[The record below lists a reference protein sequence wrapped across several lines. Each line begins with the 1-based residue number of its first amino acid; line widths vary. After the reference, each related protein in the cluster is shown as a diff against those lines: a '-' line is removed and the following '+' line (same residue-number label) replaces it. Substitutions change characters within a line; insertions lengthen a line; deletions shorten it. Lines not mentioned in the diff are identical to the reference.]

1 MSEVENED
9 YKEKDIVWA
18 NVKGYSWW
26 PSLISKV
33 SIKQITTLG
42 KTKIEKMY
50 TIELLGE
57 KYNTKVSSEKIEPFI
72 KNLDKHANN
81 KNTSLVKSID
91 IAKKLIEK
99 KNKKEKEKDDELNKK
114 DKDKDNQNN
123 NSNDTNQKFLQK
135 KRMKDRVILDDEQ
148 NEEEKDIKIKPSGVE
163 NIDLLSTT
171 GGGVKININ
180 INLTN
185 NNQRTY
191 NLNSFQSPEV
201 INPTNSNTNNFIIK
215 SNTKPNIPKFSSI
228 NYSNISANEKTGNKN
243 ANKKDKI
250 LNSTNNNNKIQTKD
264 EEEKSIKSLKKEK
277 KSEEKDYDLKL
288 GDKSTNKN
296 KMEESNEENE
306 NSECDEENEELIL
319 TNDIINESIQKILN
333 CQVQISNISSQKAI
347 NKELINLSEIF
358 NEYFAKNQ
366 NEEDNAEIY
375 YLSKD
380 LRPILLNLTYNKNPD
395 IMSKSSEII
404 SFLNEKIIIEVF
416 NLSKKDQKDL
426 IESFTNN
433 NINENDKDTS
443 KENNN
448 NNTINLEEEMLK
460 EEKDIL
466 DLINKKSAI
475 KSAISDIHTINS
487 KRGRPK
493 KNSTN
498 SELSSEIFSSKMN
511 EGALNFNNGM
521 NEKNYYEE
529 FIKLL
534 SNKDKI
540 KVESDFKELS
550 GDFFENIYDKNNCD
564 LDIDIAKIRKSVC
577 IKILK
582 VLKKARPDIAI
593 ELLKKLIIYFEYKI
607 RFSNAEKIYSCK
619 IKDLFEYLK
628 EKLSDNDKVNN
639 K

>member
-42 KTKIEKMY
+42 KTTKEKMY

-57 KYNTKVSSEKIEPFI
+57 KFNTKVSSEKIEPFM
-72 KNLDKHANN
+72 KNIDKHTNN

-91 IAKKLIEK
+91 IAKRLIEK
-99 KNKKEKEKDDELNKK
+99 KNKKEKEKDDEPNKK
-114 DKDKDNQNN
+114 DKDIQNN
-123 NSNDTNQKFLQK
+123 TNDNNPKFLQK
-135 KRMKDRVILDDEQ
+135 KRMKDRVILDEEQ

-163 NIDLLSTT
+163 NIDLLSAT

-201 INPTNSNTNNFIIK
+201 INPATSSNTNNFIIK

-243 ANKKDKI
+243 SNKKDKN
-250 LNSTNNNNKIQTKD
+250 LNVINNNNKIQTKD
-264 EEEKSIKSLKKEK
+264 DEEKSIKSLKKEK

-288 GDKSTNKN
+288 GEKPTNKN
-296 KMEESNEENE
+296 KTEESNEENE

-333 CQVQISNISSQKAI
+333 CQIQISNISSQKTI
-347 NKELINLSEIF
+347 TKELNNLSEMF
-358 NEYFAKNQ
+358 NEYFSKNQ
-366 NEEDNAEIY
+366 DEDDNAEIY

-395 IMSKSSEII
+395 IVSKSSEII
-404 SFLNEKIIIEVF
+404 SILNGKIVIEVF

-426 IESFTNN
+426 IESFTKSK
-433 NINENDKDTS
+433 INDNDKDTS

-448 NNTINLEEEMLK
+448 NNTINLEEEMFK

-466 DLINKKSAI
+466 DLINKKSTI
-475 KSAISDIHTINS
+475 KSGISDIHTLNS

-498 SELSSEIFSSKMN
+498 SELSSEVFSSRIN

-534 SNKDKI
+534 SNKDKT
-540 KVESDFKELS
+540 KVESDFKDLS
-550 GDFFENIYDKNNCD
+550 DDFFENIYDKNNNG

-593 ELLKKLIIYFEYKI
+593 ELLKKMIVYFEYKI
-607 RFSNAEKIYSCK
+607 RFSNTEKIYSCK

-628 EKLSDNDKVNN
+628 EKLSDNDKV

>member
-42 KTKIEKMY
+42 KTTKEKMY

-57 KYNTKVSSEKIEPFI
+57 KFNTKVSSEKIEPFM
-72 KNLDKHANN
+72 KNIDKHTNN

-91 IAKKLIEK
+91 IAKRLIEK
-99 KNKKEKEKDDELNKK
+99 KNKKEKEKDDEPNKK
-114 DKDKDNQNN
+114 DKDIQNN
-123 NSNDTNQKFLQK
+123 TNDNNPKFLQK
-135 KRMKDRVILDDEQ
+135 KRMKDRVILDEEQ

-163 NIDLLSTT
+163 NIDLLSAT

-201 INPTNSNTNNFIIK
+201 INPATSSNTNNFIIK

-243 ANKKDKI
+243 SNKKDKN
-250 LNSTNNNNKIQTKD
+250 LNVINNNNKMQTKD
-264 EEEKSIKSLKKEK
+264 DEEKSIKSLKKEK

-288 GDKSTNKN
+288 GEKPTNKN
-296 KMEESNEENE
+296 KTEESNEENE

-333 CQVQISNISSQKAI
+333 CQIQISNISSQKTI
-347 NKELINLSEIF
+347 TKELNNLSEMF
-358 NEYFAKNQ
+358 NEYFSKNQ
-366 NEEDNAEIY
+366 DEDDNAEIY

-395 IMSKSSEII
+395 IVSKSSEII
-404 SFLNEKIIIEVF
+404 SILNGKIVIEVF

-426 IESFTNN
+426 IESFTNSKLN
-433 NINENDKDTS
+433 DNDKDTS

-448 NNTINLEEEMLK
+448 NNNTINLEEEMFK

-466 DLINKKSAI
+466 DLINKKSTI
-475 KSAISDIHTINS
+475 KSGISDIHTLNS

-498 SELSSEIFSSKMN
+498 SELSSEVFSSRIN

-521 NEKNYYEE
+521 NERNYYEE

-534 SNKDKI
+534 SNKDKT
-540 KVESDFKELS
+540 KVESDFKDLS
-550 GDFFENIYDKNNCD
+550 DDFFENIYDKNNNG

-593 ELLKKLIIYFEYKI
+593 ELLKKMIVYFEYKI
-607 RFSNAEKIYSCK
+607 RFSNTEKIYSCK

-628 EKLSDNDKVNN
+628 EKLSDNDKV

>member
-42 KTKIEKMY
+42 KATKEKMY

-57 KYNTKVSSEKIEPFI
+57 KFNTKVSSEKIEPFM
-72 KNLDKHANN
+72 KNIDKHTNN

-91 IAKKLIEK
+91 IAKRLIEK
-99 KNKKEKEKDDELNKK
+99 KNKKEKEKDDEPNKK
-114 DKDKDNQNN
+114 DKDIQNN
-123 NSNDTNQKFLQK
+123 TNDNNPKFLQK
-135 KRMKDRVILDDEQ
+135 KRMKDRVILDEEQ

-163 NIDLLSTT
+163 NIDLLSAT

-201 INPTNSNTNNFIIK
+201 INPATSSNTNNFIIK

-243 ANKKDKI
+243 SNKKDKN
-250 LNSTNNNNKIQTKD
+250 LNINNNNNKIQTKD
-264 EEEKSIKSLKKEK
+264 DEEKSIKSLKKEK

-288 GDKSTNKN
+288 GEKPSNKN
-296 KMEESNEENE
+296 KTEESNEENE

-333 CQVQISNISSQKAI
+333 CQIQISNISSQKTI
-347 NKELINLSEIF
+347 TKELNNLSEMF
-358 NEYFAKNQ
+358 NEYFSKNQ
-366 NEEDNAEIY
+366 DEDDNAEIY

-395 IMSKSSEII
+395 IVSKSSEII
-404 SFLNEKIIIEVF
+404 SILNGKIVIEVF

-426 IESFTNN
+426 IESFTNSKLN
-433 NINENDKDTS
+433 DNDKDTS

-448 NNTINLEEEMLK
+448 NNTINLEEEMFK

-466 DLINKKSAI
+466 DLINKKSTI
-475 KSAISDIHTINS
+475 KSGISDIHTLNS

-498 SELSSEIFSSKMN
+498 SELSSEVFSSRIN

-529 FIKLL
+529 FVKLL
-534 SNKDKI
+534 SNKDKT
-540 KVESDFKELS
+540 KVESDFKDLS
-550 GDFFENIYDKNNCD
+550 DDFFENIYDKNNNG

-593 ELLKKLIIYFEYKI
+593 ELLKKMIVYFEYKI
-607 RFSNAEKIYSCK
+607 RFSNTEKIYSCK

-628 EKLSDNDKVNN
+628 EKLSDNDKV

>member
-42 KTKIEKMY
+42 KTTKEKMY

-57 KYNTKVSSEKIEPFI
+57 KFNTKVSSEKIEPFM
-72 KNLDKHANN
+72 KNIDKHTNN

-91 IAKKLIEK
+91 IAKRLIEK
-99 KNKKEKEKDDELNKK
+99 KNKKEKEKDDEPNKK
-114 DKDKDNQNN
+114 DKDIQNN
-123 NSNDTNQKFLQK
+123 TNDNNPKFLQK
-135 KRMKDRVILDDEQ
+135 KRMKDRVILDEEQ

-163 NIDLLSTT
+163 NIDLLSAT

-201 INPTNSNTNNFIIK
+201 INPATSSNTNNFIIK

-243 ANKKDKI
+243 SNKKDKN
-250 LNSTNNNNKIQTKD
+250 LNVINNNNKMQTKD
-264 EEEKSIKSLKKEK
+264 DEEKSIKSLKKEK

-288 GDKSTNKN
+288 GEKPTNKN
-296 KMEESNEENE
+296 KTEESNEENE

-333 CQVQISNISSQKAI
+333 CQIQISNISSQKTI
-347 NKELINLSEIF
+347 TKELNNLSEMF
-358 NEYFAKNQ
+358 NEYFSKNQ
-366 NEEDNAEIY
+366 DEDDNAEIY

-395 IMSKSSEII
+395 IVSKSSEII
-404 SFLNEKIIIEVF
+404 SILNGKIVIEVF

-426 IESFTNN
+426 IESFTNSKLN
-433 NINENDKDTS
+433 DNDKDTS

-448 NNTINLEEEMLK
+448 NNTINLEEEMFK

-466 DLINKKSAI
+466 DLINKKSTI
-475 KSAISDIHTINS
+475 KSGISDIHTLNS

-498 SELSSEIFSSKMN
+498 SELSSEVFSSRIN

-534 SNKDKI
+534 SNKDKT
-540 KVESDFKELS
+540 KVESDFKDLS
-550 GDFFENIYDKNNCD
+550 DDFFENIYDKNNNG

-593 ELLKKLIIYFEYKI
+593 ELLKKMIVYFEYKI
-607 RFSNAEKIYSCK
+607 RLSNTEKIYSCK

-628 EKLSDNDKVNN
+628 EKLSDNDKV

>member
-42 KTKIEKMY
+42 KTTKEKMY

-57 KYNTKVSSEKIEPFI
+57 KFNTKVSSEKIEPFM
-72 KNLDKHANN
+72 KNIDKHTNN
-81 KNTSLVKSID
+81 KNASLVKSID
-91 IAKKLIEK
+91 IAKRLIEK
-99 KNKKEKEKDDELNKK
+99 KNKKEKEKDDEPNKK
-114 DKDKDNQNN
+114 DKDIQNN
-123 NSNDTNQKFLQK
+123 TNDNNPKFLQK
-135 KRMKDRVILDDEQ
+135 KRMKDRVILDEEQ

-163 NIDLLSTT
+163 NIDLLSAT

-201 INPTNSNTNNFIIK
+201 INPATSSNTNNFIIK

-243 ANKKDKI
+243 SNKKDKN
-250 LNSTNNNNKIQTKD
+250 LNINNNNNKIQTKD
-264 EEEKSIKSLKKEK
+264 DEEKSIKSLKKEK

-288 GDKSTNKN
+288 GEKPTNKN
-296 KMEESNEENE
+296 KTEESNEENE

-333 CQVQISNISSQKAI
+333 CQIQISNISSQKTI
-347 NKELINLSEIF
+347 TKELNNLSEMF
-358 NEYFAKNQ
+358 NEYFSKNQ
-366 NEEDNAEIY
+366 DEDDNAEIY

-395 IMSKSSEII
+395 IVSKSSEII
-404 SFLNEKIIIEVF
+404 SILNGKIVIEVF

-426 IESFTNN
+426 IESFTNSKLN
-433 NINENDKDTS
+433 DNDKDTS

-448 NNTINLEEEMLK
+448 NNTINLEEEMFK

-466 DLINKKSAI
+466 DLINKKSTI
-475 KSAISDIHTINS
+475 KSGISDIHTLNS

-498 SELSSEIFSSKMN
+498 SELSSEVFSSRIN

-534 SNKDKI
+534 SNKDKT
-540 KVESDFKELS
+540 KVESDFKDLS
-550 GDFFENIYDKNNCD
+550 DDFFENIYDKNNNG

-593 ELLKKLIIYFEYKI
+593 ELLKKMIVYFEYKI
-607 RFSNAEKIYSCK
+607 RFSNTEKIYSCK

-628 EKLSDNDKVNN
+628 EKLSDNDKV

>member
-42 KTKIEKMY
+42 KTTKEKMY

-57 KYNTKVSSEKIEPFI
+57 KFNTKVSSEKIEPFM
-72 KNLDKHANN
+72 KNIDKHTNN

-91 IAKKLIEK
+91 IAKRLIEK
-99 KNKKEKEKDDELNKK
+99 KNKKEKEKDDEPNKK
-114 DKDKDNQNN
+114 DKDIQNN
-123 NSNDTNQKFLQK
+123 TNDNNPKFLQK
-135 KRMKDRVILDDEQ
+135 KRMKDRVILDEEQ

-163 NIDLLSTT
+163 NIDLLSAT

-201 INPTNSNTNNFIIK
+201 INPATSSNTNNFIIK

-243 ANKKDKI
+243 SNKKDKN
-250 LNSTNNNNKIQTKD
+250 LNINNNNNKMQTKD
-264 EEEKSIKSLKKEK
+264 DEEKSIKSLKKEK

-288 GDKSTNKN
+288 GEKPTNKN
-296 KMEESNEENE
+296 KTEESNEENE

-333 CQVQISNISSQKAI
+333 CQIQISNISSQKTI
-347 NKELINLSEIF
+347 TKELNNLSEMF
-358 NEYFAKNQ
+358 NEYFSKNQ
-366 NEEDNAEIY
+366 DEDDNAEIY

-395 IMSKSSEII
+395 IVSKSSEII
-404 SFLNEKIIIEVF
+404 SILNGKIVIEVF

-426 IESFTNN
+426 IESFTKSK
-433 NINENDKDTS
+433 INDNDKDTS

-448 NNTINLEEEMLK
+448 NNTINLEEEMFK

-466 DLINKKSAI
+466 DLINKKSTI
-475 KSAISDIHTINS
+475 KSGISDIHTLNS

-498 SELSSEIFSSKMN
+498 SELSSEVFSSRIN

-534 SNKDKI
+534 SNKDKT
-540 KVESDFKELS
+540 KVESDFKDLS
-550 GDFFENIYDKNNCD
+550 DDFFENIYDKNNNG

-593 ELLKKLIIYFEYKI
+593 ELLKKMIVYFEYKI
-607 RFSNAEKIYSCK
+607 RFSNTEKIYSCK

-628 EKLSDNDKVNN
+628 EKLSDNDKV

>member
-42 KTKIEKMY
+42 KTTKEKMY

-57 KYNTKVSSEKIEPFI
+57 KFNTKVSSEKIEPFM
-72 KNLDKHANN
+72 KNIDKHTNN

-91 IAKKLIEK
+91 IAKRLIEK
-99 KNKKEKEKDDELNKK
+99 KNKKEKEKDDEPNKK
-114 DKDKDNQNN
+114 DKDIQNN
-123 NSNDTNQKFLQK
+123 TNDNNPKFLQK
-135 KRMKDRVILDDEQ
+135 KRMKDRVILDEEQ

-163 NIDLLSTT
+163 NIDLLSAT

-201 INPTNSNTNNFIIK
+201 INPATSSNTNNFIIK

-243 ANKKDKI
+243 SNKKDKN
-250 LNSTNNNNKIQTKD
+250 LNVINNNNKIQTKD
-264 EEEKSIKSLKKEK
+264 DEEKSIKSLKKEK

-288 GDKSTNKN
+288 GEKPTNKN
-296 KMEESNEENE
+296 KTEESNEENE

-333 CQVQISNISSQKAI
+333 CQIQISNISSQKTI
-347 NKELINLSEIF
+347 TKELNNLSEMF
-358 NEYFAKNQ
+358 NEYFSKNQ
-366 NEEDNAEIY
+366 DEDDNAEIY

-395 IMSKSSEII
+395 IVSKSSEII
-404 SFLNEKIIIEVF
+404 SILNGKIVIEVF

-426 IESFTNN
+426 IESFTKSK
-433 NINENDKDTS
+433 INDNDKDTS

-448 NNTINLEEEMLK
+448 NNTINLEEEMFK

-466 DLINKKSAI
+466 DLINKKSTI
-475 KSAISDIHTINS
+475 KSGISDIHTLNS

-498 SELSSEIFSSKMN
+498 SELSSEVFSSRIN

-521 NEKNYYEE
+521 NERNYYEE

-534 SNKDKI
+534 SNKDKT
-540 KVESDFKELS
+540 KVESDFKDLS
-550 GDFFENIYDKNNCD
+550 DDFFENIYDKNNNG

-593 ELLKKLIIYFEYKI
+593 ELLKKMIVYFEYKI
-607 RFSNAEKIYSCK
+607 RFSNTEKIYSCK

-628 EKLSDNDKVNN
+628 EKLSDNDKV

>member
-42 KTKIEKMY
+42 KTTKEKMY

-57 KYNTKVSSEKIEPFI
+57 KFNTKVSSEKIEPFM
-72 KNLDKHANN
+72 KNIDKHTNN

-91 IAKKLIEK
+91 IAKRLIEK
-99 KNKKEKEKDDELNKK
+99 KNKKEKEKDDEPNKK
-114 DKDKDNQNN
+114 DKDIQNN
-123 NSNDTNQKFLQK
+123 TNDNNPKFLQK
-135 KRMKDRVILDDEQ
+135 KRMKDRVILDEEQ

-163 NIDLLSTT
+163 NIDLLSAT

-201 INPTNSNTNNFIIK
+201 INPATSSNTNNFIIK

-243 ANKKDKI
+243 SNKKDKN
-250 LNSTNNNNKIQTKD
+250 LNVINNNNKMQTKD
-264 EEEKSIKSLKKEK
+264 DEEKSIKSLKKEK

-288 GDKSTNKN
+288 GEKPTNKN
-296 KMEESNEENE
+296 KTEESNEENE

-333 CQVQISNISSQKAI
+333 CQIQISNISSQKTI
-347 NKELINLSEIF
+347 TKELNNLSEMF
-358 NEYFAKNQ
+358 NEYFSKNQ
-366 NEEDNAEIY
+366 DEDDNAEIY

-395 IMSKSSEII
+395 IVSKSSEII
-404 SFLNEKIIIEVF
+404 SILNGKIVIEVF

-426 IESFTNN
+426 IESFTNSKLN
-433 NINENDKDTS
+433 DNDKDTS

-448 NNTINLEEEMLK
+448 NNNTINLEEEMFK

-466 DLINKKSAI
+466 DLINKKSTI
-475 KSAISDIHTINS
+475 KSGISDIHTLNS

-498 SELSSEIFSSKMN
+498 SELSSEVFSSRIN

-534 SNKDKI
+534 SNKDKT
-540 KVESDFKELS
+540 KVESDFKDLS
-550 GDFFENIYDKNNCD
+550 DDFFENIYDKNNNG

-593 ELLKKLIIYFEYKI
+593 ELLKKMIVYFEYKI
-607 RFSNAEKIYSCK
+607 RFSNTEKIYSCK

-628 EKLSDNDKVNN
+628 EKLSDNDKV

>member
-42 KTKIEKMY
+42 KTTKEKMY

-57 KYNTKVSSEKIEPFI
+57 KFNTKVSSEKIEPFM
-72 KNLDKHANN
+72 KNIDKHTNN
-81 KNTSLVKSID
+81 KNASLVKSID
-91 IAKKLIEK
+91 IAKRLIEK
-99 KNKKEKEKDDELNKK
+99 KNKKEKEKDDEPNKK
-114 DKDKDNQNN
+114 DKDIQNN
-123 NSNDTNQKFLQK
+123 TNDNNPKFLQK
-135 KRMKDRVILDDEQ
+135 KRMKDRVILDEEQ

-163 NIDLLSTT
+163 NIDLLSAT

-201 INPTNSNTNNFIIK
+201 INPATSSNTNNFIIK

-243 ANKKDKI
+243 SNKKDKN
-250 LNSTNNNNKIQTKD
+250 LNVINNNNKMQTKD
-264 EEEKSIKSLKKEK
+264 DEEKSIKSLKKEK

-288 GDKSTNKN
+288 GEKPTNKN
-296 KMEESNEENE
+296 KTEESNEENE

-333 CQVQISNISSQKAI
+333 CQIQISNISSQKTI
-347 NKELINLSEIF
+347 TKELNNLSEMF
-358 NEYFAKNQ
+358 NEYFSKNQ
-366 NEEDNAEIY
+366 DEDDNAEIY

-395 IMSKSSEII
+395 IVSKSSEII
-404 SFLNEKIIIEVF
+404 SILNGKIVIEVF

-426 IESFTNN
+426 IESFTNSKLN
-433 NINENDKDTS
+433 DNDKDTS

-448 NNTINLEEEMLK
+448 NNTINLEEEMFK

-466 DLINKKSAI
+466 DLINKKSTI
-475 KSAISDIHTINS
+475 KSGISDIHTLNS

-498 SELSSEIFSSKMN
+498 SELSSEVFSSRIN

-534 SNKDKI
+534 SNKDKT
-540 KVESDFKELS
+540 KVESDFKDLS
-550 GDFFENIYDKNNCD
+550 DDFFENIYDKNNNG

-593 ELLKKLIIYFEYKI
+593 ELLKKMIIYFEYKI
-607 RFSNAEKIYSCK
+607 RFSNTEKIYSCK

-628 EKLSDNDKVNN
+628 EKLSDNDKV

>member
-42 KTKIEKMY
+42 KTTKEKMY

-57 KYNTKVSSEKIEPFI
+57 KFNTKVSSEKIEPFM
-72 KNLDKHANN
+72 KNIDKHTNN
-81 KNTSLVKSID
+81 KNASLVKSID
-91 IAKKLIEK
+91 IAKRLIEK
-99 KNKKEKEKDDELNKK
+99 KNKKEKEKDDEPNKK
-114 DKDKDNQNN
+114 DKDIQNN
-123 NSNDTNQKFLQK
+123 TNDNNPKFLQK
-135 KRMKDRVILDDEQ
+135 KRMKDRVILDEEQ

-163 NIDLLSTT
+163 NIDLLSAT

-201 INPTNSNTNNFIIK
+201 INPATSSNTNNFIIK

-243 ANKKDKI
+243 SNKKDKN
-250 LNSTNNNNKIQTKD
+250 LNVINNNNKMQTKD
-264 EEEKSIKSLKKEK
+264 DEEKSIKSLKKEK

-288 GDKSTNKN
+288 GEKPINKN
-296 KMEESNEENE
+296 KTEESNEENE

-333 CQVQISNISSQKAI
+333 CQIQISNISSQKTI
-347 NKELINLSEIF
+347 TKELNNLSEMF
-358 NEYFAKNQ
+358 NEYFSKNQ
-366 NEEDNAEIY
+366 DEDDNAEIY

-395 IMSKSSEII
+395 IVSKSSEII
-404 SFLNEKIIIEVF
+404 SILNGKIVIEVF

-426 IESFTNN
+426 IESFTNSKLN
-433 NINENDKDTS
+433 DNDKDTS

-448 NNTINLEEEMLK
+448 NNTINLEEEMFK

-466 DLINKKSAI
+466 DLINKKSTI
-475 KSAISDIHTINS
+475 KSGISDIHTLNS

-498 SELSSEIFSSKMN
+498 SELSSEVFSSRIN

-534 SNKDKI
+534 SNKDKT
-540 KVESDFKELS
+540 KVESDFKDLS
-550 GDFFENIYDKNNCD
+550 DDFFENIYDKNNNG

-593 ELLKKLIIYFEYKI
+593 ELLKKMIVYFEYKI
-607 RFSNAEKIYSCK
+607 RCSNTEKIYSCK

-628 EKLSDNDKVNN
+628 EKLSDNDKV

>member
-42 KTKIEKMY
+42 KTTKEKMY

-57 KYNTKVSSEKIEPFI
+57 KFNTKVSSEKIEPFM
-72 KNLDKHANN
+72 KNIDKHTNN

-91 IAKKLIEK
+91 IAKRLIEK
-99 KNKKEKEKDDELNKK
+99 KNKKEKEKDDEPNKK
-114 DKDKDNQNN
+114 DKDIQNN
-123 NSNDTNQKFLQK
+123 TNDNNPKFLQK
-135 KRMKDRVILDDEQ
+135 KRMKDRVILDEEQ

-163 NIDLLSTT
+163 NIDLLSAT

-201 INPTNSNTNNFIIK
+201 INPATSSNTNNFIIK

-243 ANKKDKI
+243 SNKKDKN
-250 LNSTNNNNKIQTKD
+250 LNVINNNNKMQTKD
-264 EEEKSIKSLKKEK
+264 DEEKSIKSLKKEK

-288 GDKSTNKN
+288 GEKPTNKN
-296 KMEESNEENE
+296 KTEESNEENE

-333 CQVQISNISSQKAI
+333 CQIQISNISSQKTI
-347 NKELINLSEIF
+347 TKELNNLSEMF
-358 NEYFAKNQ
+358 NEYFSKNQ
-366 NEEDNAEIY
+366 DEDDNAEIY

-395 IMSKSSEII
+395 IVSKSSEII
-404 SFLNEKIIIEVF
+404 SILNGKIVIEVF

-426 IESFTNN
+426 IESFTNIKLN
-433 NINENDKDTS
+433 DNDKDTS

-448 NNTINLEEEMLK
+448 NNTINLEEEMFK

-466 DLINKKSAI
+466 DLINKKSTI
-475 KSAISDIHTINS
+475 KSGISDIHTLNS

-498 SELSSEIFSSKMN
+498 SELSSEVFSSRIN

-521 NEKNYYEE
+521 NERNYYEE

-534 SNKDKI
+534 SNKDKT
-540 KVESDFKELS
+540 KVESDFKDLS
-550 GDFFENIYDKNNCD
+550 DDFFENIYDKNNNG

-593 ELLKKLIIYFEYKI
+593 ELLKKMIVYFEYKI
-607 RFSNAEKIYSCK
+607 RFSNTEKIYSCK

-628 EKLSDNDKVNN
+628 EKLSDNDKV

>member
-42 KTKIEKMY
+42 KTTKEKMY
-50 TIELLGE
+50 TLELLGE
-57 KYNTKVSSEKIEPFI
+57 KFNTKVSSEKIEPFM
-72 KNLDKHANN
+72 KNIDKHTNN

-91 IAKKLIEK
+91 IAKRLIEK
-99 KNKKEKEKDDELNKK
+99 KNKKEKEKDDEPNKK
-114 DKDKDNQNN
+114 DKDIQNN
-123 NSNDTNQKFLQK
+123 TNDNNPKFLQK
-135 KRMKDRVILDDEQ
+135 KRMKDRVILDEEQ

-163 NIDLLSTT
+163 NIDLLSAT

-201 INPTNSNTNNFIIK
+201 INPATSSNTNNFIIK

-243 ANKKDKI
+243 SNKKDKN
-250 LNSTNNNNKIQTKD
+250 LNVINNNNKMQTKD
-264 EEEKSIKSLKKEK
+264 DEEKSIKSLKKEK

-288 GDKSTNKN
+288 GEKPTNKN
-296 KMEESNEENE
+296 KTEESNEENE

-333 CQVQISNISSQKAI
+333 CQIQISNISSQKTI
-347 NKELINLSEIF
+347 TKELNNLSEMF
-358 NEYFAKNQ
+358 NEYFSKNQ
-366 NEEDNAEIY
+366 EEDDNAEIY

-395 IMSKSSEII
+395 IVSKSSEII
-404 SFLNEKIIIEVF
+404 SILNGKIVIEVF

-426 IESFTNN
+426 IESFTNSKLN
-433 NINENDKDTS
+433 DNDKDTS

-448 NNTINLEEEMLK
+448 NNTINLEEEMFK

-466 DLINKKSAI
+466 DLINKKSTI
-475 KSAISDIHTINS
+475 KSGISDIHTLNS

-498 SELSSEIFSSKMN
+498 SELSSEVFSSRIN

-534 SNKDKI
+534 SNKDKT
-540 KVESDFKELS
+540 KVESDFKDLS
-550 GDFFENIYDKNNCD
+550 DDFFENIYDKNNNG

-593 ELLKKLIIYFEYKI
+593 ELLKKMIVYFEYKI
-607 RFSNAEKIYSCK
+607 RFSNTEKIYSCK

-628 EKLSDNDKVNN
+628 EKLSDNDKV

>member
-42 KTKIEKMY
+42 KTTKEKMY

-57 KYNTKVSSEKIEPFI
+57 KFNTKVSSEKIEPFM
-72 KNLDKHANN
+72 KNIDKHTNN
-81 KNTSLVKSID
+81 KNASLVKSID
-91 IAKKLIEK
+91 IAKRLIEK
-99 KNKKEKEKDDELNKK
+99 KNKKEKEKDDEPNKK
-114 DKDKDNQNN
+114 DKDIQNN
-123 NSNDTNQKFLQK
+123 TNDNNPKFLQK
-135 KRMKDRVILDDEQ
+135 KRMKDRVILDEEQ

-163 NIDLLSTT
+163 NIDLLSAT

-201 INPTNSNTNNFIIK
+201 INPATSSNTNNFIIK

-243 ANKKDKI
+243 SNKKDKN
-250 LNSTNNNNKIQTKD
+250 LNVINNSNKMQAKD
-264 EEEKSIKSLKKEK
+264 DEEKSIKSLKKEK

-288 GDKSTNKN
+288 GEKPTNKN
-296 KMEESNEENE
+296 KTEESNEENE

-333 CQVQISNISSQKAI
+333 CQIQISNISSQKTI
-347 NKELINLSEIF
+347 TKELNNLSEMF
-358 NEYFAKNQ
+358 NEYFSKNQ
-366 NEEDNAEIY
+366 DEDDNAEIY

-395 IMSKSSEII
+395 IVSKSSEII
-404 SFLNEKIIIEVF
+404 SILNGKIVIEVF

-426 IESFTNN
+426 IESFTNSKLN
-433 NINENDKDTS
+433 DNDKDTS

-448 NNTINLEEEMLK
+448 NNTINLEEEMFK

-466 DLINKKSAI
+466 DLINKKSTI
-475 KSAISDIHTINS
+475 KSGISDIHTLNS

-498 SELSSEIFSSKMN
+498 SELSSEVFSSRIN

-534 SNKDKI
+534 SNKDKT
-540 KVESDFKELS
+540 KVESDFKDLS
-550 GDFFENIYDKNNCD
+550 DDFFENIYDKNNNG

-593 ELLKKLIIYFEYKI
+593 ELLKKMIVYFEYKI
-607 RFSNAEKIYSCK
+607 RFSNTEKIYSCK

-628 EKLSDNDKVNN
+628 EKLSDNDKV

>member
-9 YKEKDIVWA
+9 YKEKDVVWA

-42 KTKIEKMY
+42 KTTKEKMY

-57 KYNTKVSSEKIEPFI
+57 KFNTKVSSEKIEPFM
-72 KNLDKHANN
+72 KNIDKHTNN

-91 IAKKLIEK
+91 IAKRLIEK
-99 KNKKEKEKDDELNKK
+99 KNKKEKEKDDEPNKK
-114 DKDKDNQNN
+114 DKDIQNN
-123 NSNDTNQKFLQK
+123 TNDNNPKFLQK
-135 KRMKDRVILDDEQ
+135 KRMKDRVILDEEQ

-163 NIDLLSTT
+163 NIDLLSAT

-201 INPTNSNTNNFIIK
+201 INPATSSNTNNFIIK

-243 ANKKDKI
+243 SNKKDKN
-250 LNSTNNNNKIQTKD
+250 LNVINNNNKMQTKD
-264 EEEKSIKSLKKEK
+264 DEEKSIKSLKKEK

-288 GDKSTNKN
+288 GEKPTNKN
-296 KMEESNEENE
+296 KTEESNEENE

-333 CQVQISNISSQKAI
+333 CQIQISNISSQKTI
-347 NKELINLSEIF
+347 TKELNNLSEMF
-358 NEYFAKNQ
+358 NEYFSKNQ
-366 NEEDNAEIY
+366 DEDDNAEIY

-395 IMSKSSEII
+395 IVSKSSEII
-404 SFLNEKIIIEVF
+404 SILNGKIVIEVF

-426 IESFTNN
+426 IESFTNSKLN
-433 NINENDKDTS
+433 DNDKDTS

-448 NNTINLEEEMLK
+448 NNTINLEEEMFK

-466 DLINKKSAI
+466 DLINKKSTI
-475 KSAISDIHTINS
+475 KSGISDIHTLNS

-498 SELSSEIFSSKMN
+498 SELSSEVFSSRIN

-534 SNKDKI
+534 SNKDKT

-593 ELLKKLIIYFEYKI
+593 ELLKKMIVYFEYKI
-607 RFSNAEKIYSCK
+607 RFSNTEKIYSCK

-628 EKLSDNDKVNN
+628 EKLSDNDKV

>member
-42 KTKIEKMY
+42 KTTKEKMY

-57 KYNTKVSSEKIEPFI
+57 KFNTKVSSEKIEPFM
-72 KNLDKHANN
+72 KNIDKHTNN

-91 IAKKLIEK
+91 IAKRLIEK
-99 KNKKEKEKDDELNKK
+99 KNKKEKEKDDEPNKK
-114 DKDKDNQNN
+114 DKDIQNN
-123 NSNDTNQKFLQK
+123 TNDNNPKFLQK
-135 KRMKDRVILDDEQ
+135 KRMKDRVILDEEQ

-163 NIDLLSTT
+163 NIDLLSAT

-201 INPTNSNTNNFIIK
+201 INPATSSNTNNFIIK

-243 ANKKDKI
+243 SNKKDKN
-250 LNSTNNNNKIQTKD
+250 LNINNNSNKMQEKD
-264 EEEKSIKSLKKEK
+264 DEEKSIKSLKKEK

-288 GDKSTNKN
+288 GEKPTNKN
-296 KMEESNEENE
+296 KTEESNEENE

-333 CQVQISNISSQKAI
+333 CQIQISNISSQKTI
-347 NKELINLSEIF
+347 TKELNNLSEMF
-358 NEYFAKNQ
+358 NEYFSKNQ
-366 NEEDNAEIY
+366 DEDDNAEIY

-395 IMSKSSEII
+395 IVSKSSEII
-404 SFLNEKIIIEVF
+404 SILNGKIVIEVF

-426 IESFTNN
+426 IESFTNSKLN
-433 NINENDKDTS
+433 DNDKDTS

-448 NNTINLEEEMLK
+448 NNTINLEEEMFK

-466 DLINKKSAI
+466 DLINKKSTI
-475 KSAISDIHTINS
+475 KSGISDIHTLNS

-498 SELSSEIFSSKMN
+498 SELSSEVFSSRIN

-534 SNKDKI
+534 SNKDKT
-540 KVESDFKELS
+540 KVESDFKDLS
-550 GDFFENIYDKNNCD
+550 DDFFENIYDKNNNG

-593 ELLKKLIIYFEYKI
+593 ELLKKMIVYFEYKI
-607 RFSNAEKIYSCK
+607 RFSNTEKIYSCK

-628 EKLSDNDKVNN
+628 EKLSDNDKV

>member
-42 KTKIEKMY
+42 KTTKEKMY

-57 KYNTKVSSEKIEPFI
+57 KFNTKVSSEKIEPFM
-72 KNLDKHANN
+72 KNIDKHTNN
-81 KNTSLVKSID
+81 KNASLVKSID
-91 IAKKLIEK
+91 IAKRLIEK
-99 KNKKEKEKDDELNKK
+99 KNKKEKEKDDEPNKK
-114 DKDKDNQNN
+114 DKDIQNN
-123 NSNDTNQKFLQK
+123 TNDNNPKFLQK
-135 KRMKDRVILDDEQ
+135 KRMKDRVILDEEQ

-163 NIDLLSTT
+163 NIDLLSAT

-201 INPTNSNTNNFIIK
+201 INPATSSNTNNFIIK

-243 ANKKDKI
+243 SNKKDKN
-250 LNSTNNNNKIQTKD
+250 LNVINNNNKMQTKD
-264 EEEKSIKSLKKEK
+264 DEEKSIKSLKKEK

-288 GDKSTNKN
+288 GEKPTNKN
-296 KMEESNEENE
+296 KTEESNEENE

-333 CQVQISNISSQKAI
+333 CQIQISNISSQKTI
-347 NKELINLSEIF
+347 TKELNNLSEMF
-358 NEYFAKNQ
+358 NEYFSKNQ
-366 NEEDNAEIY
+366 DEDDNAEIY

-395 IMSKSSEII
+395 IVSKSSEII
-404 SFLNEKIIIEVF
+404 SILNGKIVIEVF

-426 IESFTNN
+426 IESFTNSKLN
-433 NINENDKDTS
+433 DNDKDTS

-448 NNTINLEEEMLK
+448 NNNTINLEEEMFK

-466 DLINKKSAI
+466 DLINKKSTI
-475 KSAISDIHTINS
+475 KSGISDIHTLNS

-498 SELSSEIFSSKMN
+498 SELSSEVFSSRIN

-534 SNKDKI
+534 SNKDKT
-540 KVESDFKELS
+540 KVESDFKDLS
-550 GDFFENIYDKNNCD
+550 DDFFENIYDKNNNG

-593 ELLKKLIIYFEYKI
+593 ELLKKMIVYFEYKI

-628 EKLSDNDKVNN
+628 EKLSDNDKV

>member
-42 KTKIEKMY
+42 KTTKEKMY

-57 KYNTKVSSEKIEPFI
+57 KFNTKVSSEKIEPFM
-72 KNLDKHANN
+72 KNIDKHTNN

-91 IAKKLIEK
+91 IAKRLIEK
-99 KNKKEKEKDDELNKK
+99 KNKKEKEKDDEPNKK
-114 DKDKDNQNN
+114 DKDIQNN
-123 NSNDTNQKFLQK
+123 TNDNNPKFLQK
-135 KRMKDRVILDDEQ
+135 KRMKDRVILDEEQ

-163 NIDLLSTT
+163 NIDLLSAT

-201 INPTNSNTNNFIIK
+201 INPATSSNTNNFIIK

-243 ANKKDKI
+243 SNKKDKN
-250 LNSTNNNNKIQTKD
+250 LNVINNNNKMQTKD
-264 EEEKSIKSLKKEK
+264 DEEKSIKSLKKEK

-288 GDKSTNKN
+288 GEKPTNKN
-296 KMEESNEENE
+296 KTEESNEENE

-333 CQVQISNISSQKAI
+333 CQIQISNISSQKTI
-347 NKELINLSEIF
+347 TKELNNLSEMF
-358 NEYFAKNQ
+358 NEYFSKNQ
-366 NEEDNAEIY
+366 DEDDNAEIY

-395 IMSKSSEII
+395 IVSKSSEII
-404 SFLNEKIIIEVF
+404 SILNGKIVIEVF

-426 IESFTNN
+426 IESFTKSK
-433 NINENDKDTS
+433 INDNDKDTS

-448 NNTINLEEEMLK
+448 NNTINLEEEMFK

-466 DLINKKSAI
+466 DLINKKSTI
-475 KSAISDIHTINS
+475 KSGISDIHTLNS

-498 SELSSEIFSSKMN
+498 SELSSEVFSSRIN

-534 SNKDKI
+534 SNKDKT
-540 KVESDFKELS
+540 KVESDFKDLS
-550 GDFFENIYDKNNCD
+550 DDFFENIYDKNNNG
-564 LDIDIAKIRKSVC
+564 LDIDIAKIRKRVC

-593 ELLKKLIIYFEYKI
+593 ELLKKMIVYFEYKI
-607 RFSNAEKIYSCK
+607 RFSNTEKIYSCK

-628 EKLSDNDKVNN
+628 EKLFDNDKV

>member
-42 KTKIEKMY
+42 KTTKEKMY

-57 KYNTKVSSEKIEPFI
+57 KFNTKVSSEKIEPFM
-72 KNLDKHANN
+72 KNIDKHTNN

-91 IAKKLIEK
+91 IAKRLIEK
-99 KNKKEKEKDDELNKK
+99 KNKKEKEKDDEPNKK
-114 DKDKDNQNN
+114 DKDIQNN
-123 NSNDTNQKFLQK
+123 TNDNNPKFLQK
-135 KRMKDRVILDDEQ
+135 KRMKDRVILDEEQ

-163 NIDLLSTT
+163 NIDLLSAT

-201 INPTNSNTNNFIIK
+201 INPATSSNTNNFIIK

-243 ANKKDKI
+243 SNKKDKN
-250 LNSTNNNNKIQTKD
+250 LNMQTKD
-264 EEEKSIKSLKKEK
+264 DEEISIKSLKKEK

-288 GDKSTNKN
+288 GEKPTNKN
-296 KMEESNEENE
+296 KTEESNEENE

-333 CQVQISNISSQKAI
+333 CQIQISNISSQKTI
-347 NKELINLSEIF
+347 TKELNNLSEMF
-358 NEYFAKNQ
+358 NEYFSKNQ
-366 NEEDNAEIY
+366 DEDDNAEIY

-395 IMSKSSEII
+395 IVSKSSEII
-404 SFLNEKIIIEVF
+404 SILNGKIVIEVF

-426 IESFTNN
+426 IESFTNSKLN
-433 NINENDKDTS
+433 DNDKDTS

-448 NNTINLEEEMLK
+448 NNTINLEEEMFK

-475 KSAISDIHTINS
+475 KSGISDIHTLNS

-498 SELSSEIFSSKMN
+498 SELSSEVFSSRIN

-534 SNKDKI
+534 SNKDKT
-540 KVESDFKELS
+540 KVESDFKDLS
-550 GDFFENIYDKNNCD
+550 DDFFENIYDKNNNG

-593 ELLKKLIIYFEYKI
+593 ELLKKMIIYFEYKI
-607 RFSNAEKIYSCK
+607 RFSNTEKIYSCK

-628 EKLSDNDKVNN
+628 EKLSDNDKV

>member
-42 KTKIEKMY
+42 KTTKEKMY

-57 KYNTKVSSEKIEPFI
+57 KFNTKVSSEKIEPFM
-72 KNLDKHANN
+72 KNIDKHTNN
-81 KNTSLVKSID
+81 KNASLVKSID
-91 IAKKLIEK
+91 IAKRLIEK
-99 KNKKEKEKDDELNKK
+99 KNKKEKEKDDEPNKK
-114 DKDKDNQNN
+114 DKDIQNN
-123 NSNDTNQKFLQK
+123 TNDNNPKFLQK
-135 KRMKDRVILDDEQ
+135 KRMKDRVILDEEQ

-163 NIDLLSTT
+163 NIDLLSAT

-201 INPTNSNTNNFIIK
+201 INPATSSNTNNFIIK

-243 ANKKDKI
+243 SNKKDKN
-250 LNSTNNNNKIQTKD
+250 LNINNNSNKMQTKD
-264 EEEKSIKSLKKEK
+264 DEEKSIKSLKKEK

-288 GDKSTNKN
+288 GEKPTNKN
-296 KMEESNEENE
+296 KTEESNEENE

-333 CQVQISNISSQKAI
+333 CQIQISNISSQKTI
-347 NKELINLSEIF
+347 TKELNNLSEMF
-358 NEYFAKNQ
+358 NEYFSKNQ
-366 NEEDNAEIY
+366 DEDDNAEIY

-395 IMSKSSEII
+395 IVSKSSEII
-404 SFLNEKIIIEVF
+404 SILNGKIVIEVF

-426 IESFTNN
+426 IESFTNSKLN
-433 NINENDKDTS
+433 DNDKDTS

-448 NNTINLEEEMLK
+448 NNTINLEEEMFK

-466 DLINKKSAI
+466 DLINKKSTI
-475 KSAISDIHTINS
+475 KSGISDIHTLNS

-498 SELSSEIFSSKMN
+498 SELSSEVFSSRIN

-534 SNKDKI
+534 SNKDKT
-540 KVESDFKELS
+540 KVESDFKDLS
-550 GDFFENIYDKNNCD
+550 DDFFENIYDKNNNG

-593 ELLKKLIIYFEYKI
+593 ELLKKMIVYFEYKI
-607 RFSNAEKIYSCK
+607 RFSNTEKIYSCK

-628 EKLSDNDKVNN
+628 EKLSDNDKV

>member
-1 MSEVENED
+1 MSEVKNED

-42 KTKIEKMY
+42 KTTKEKMY

-57 KYNTKVSSEKIEPFI
+57 KFNTKVSSEKIEPFM
-72 KNLDKHANN
+72 KNIDKHTNN

-91 IAKKLIEK
+91 IAKRLIEK
-99 KNKKEKEKDDELNKK
+99 KNKKEKEKGDEPNKN
-114 DKDKDNQNN
+114 DNNP
-123 NSNDTNQKFLQK
+123 KFLQK
-135 KRMKDRVILDDEQ
+135 KRMKDRVILDEEQ

-163 NIDLLSTT
+163 NIDLLSAT

-201 INPTNSNTNNFIIK
+201 INPATSSNTNNFIIK

-243 ANKKDKI
+243 SNKKDKN
-250 LNSTNNNNKIQTKD
+250 LNINNNNNKMQTKD
-264 EEEKSIKSLKKEK
+264 DEEKSIKSLKKEK

-288 GDKSTNKN
+288 GEKPTNKN
-296 KMEESNEENE
+296 KTEESNEENE

-333 CQVQISNISSQKAI
+333 CQIQISNISSQKTI
-347 NKELINLSEIF
+347 TKELNNLSEMF
-358 NEYFAKNQ
+358 NEYFSKNQ
-366 NEEDNAEIY
+366 DEDDNAEIY

-395 IMSKSSEII
+395 IVSKSSEII
-404 SFLNEKIIIEVF
+404 SILNGKIVIEVF

-433 NINENDKDTS
+433 KLNDNDKDTS

-448 NNTINLEEEMLK
+448 NNTINLEEEMFK

-466 DLINKKSAI
+466 DLINKKSTI
-475 KSAISDIHTINS
+475 KSGISDIHTLNS

-498 SELSSEIFSSKMN
+498 SELSSEVFSSRIN

-534 SNKDKI
+534 SNKDKT
-540 KVESDFKELS
+540 KVESDFKDLS
-550 GDFFENIYDKNNCD
+550 DDFFENIYDKNNNG

-593 ELLKKLIIYFEYKI
+593 ELLKKMIIYFEYKI
-607 RFSNAEKIYSCK
+607 RFSNTEKIYSCK

-628 EKLSDNDKVNN
+628 EKLSDNDKV

>member
-42 KTKIEKMY
+42 KTTKEKMY

-57 KYNTKVSSEKIEPFI
+57 KFNTKVSSEKIEPFM
-72 KNLDKHANN
+72 KNIDKHTNN

-91 IAKKLIEK
+91 IAKRLIEK
-99 KNKKEKEKDDELNKK
+99 KNKKEKEKDDEPNKK
-114 DKDKDNQNN
+114 DKDIQNN
-123 NSNDTNQKFLQK
+123 TNDNNPKFLQK
-135 KRMKDRVILDDEQ
+135 KRMKDRVILDEEQ

-163 NIDLLSTT
+163 NIDLLSAT

-201 INPTNSNTNNFIIK
+201 INPATSSNTNNFIIK

-243 ANKKDKI
+243 SNKKDKN
-250 LNSTNNNNKIQTKD
+250 LNVINNNNKMQTKD
-264 EEEKSIKSLKKEK
+264 DEEKSIKSLKKEK

-288 GDKSTNKN
+288 GEKPTNKN
-296 KMEESNEENE
+296 KTEESNEENE

-333 CQVQISNISSQKAI
+333 CQIQISNISSQKTI
-347 NKELINLSEIF
+347 TKELNNLSEMF
-358 NEYFAKNQ
+358 NEYFSKNQ
-366 NEEDNAEIY
+366 DEDDNAEIY

-395 IMSKSSEII
+395 IVSKSSEII
-404 SFLNEKIIIEVF
+404 SILNGKIVIEVF

-426 IESFTNN
+426 IESFTNSKLN
-433 NINENDKDTS
+433 DNDKDTS

-448 NNTINLEEEMLK
+448 NTINLEEEMFK

-466 DLINKKSAI
+466 DLINKKSTI
-475 KSAISDIHTINS
+475 KSGISDIHTLNS

-498 SELSSEIFSSKMN
+498 SELSSEVFSSRIN

-534 SNKDKI
+534 SNKDKT
-540 KVESDFKELS
+540 KVESDFKDLS
-550 GDFFENIYDKNNCD
+550 DDFFENIYDKNNNG

-593 ELLKKLIIYFEYKI
+593 ELLKKMIVYFEYKI
-607 RFSNAEKIYSCK
+607 RFSNTEKIYSCK

-628 EKLSDNDKVNN
+628 EKLSDNDKV

>member
-42 KTKIEKMY
+42 KTTKEKMY

-57 KYNTKVSSEKIEPFI
+57 KFNTKVSSEKIEPFM
-72 KNLDKHANN
+72 KNIDKHTNN
-81 KNTSLVKSID
+81 KNASLVKSID
-91 IAKKLIEK
+91 IAKRLIEK
-99 KNKKEKEKDDELNKK
+99 KNKKEKEKDDEPNKK
-114 DKDKDNQNN
+114 DKDIQNN
-123 NSNDTNQKFLQK
+123 TNDNNPKFLQK
-135 KRMKDRVILDDEQ
+135 KRMKDRVILDEEQ

-163 NIDLLSTT
+163 NIDLLSAT

-201 INPTNSNTNNFIIK
+201 INPATSSNTNNFIIK

-243 ANKKDKI
+243 SNKKDKN
-250 LNSTNNNNKIQTKD
+250 LNINNNNNKMQTKD
-264 EEEKSIKSLKKEK
+264 DEEKSIKSLKKEK

-288 GDKSTNKN
+288 GEKPTNKN
-296 KMEESNEENE
+296 KTEESNEENE

-333 CQVQISNISSQKAI
+333 CQIQISNISSQKTI
-347 NKELINLSEIF
+347 TKELNNLSEMF
-358 NEYFAKNQ
+358 NEYFSKNQ
-366 NEEDNAEIY
+366 DEDDNAEIY

-395 IMSKSSEII
+395 IVSKSSEII
-404 SFLNEKIIIEVF
+404 SILNGKIVIEVF

-426 IESFTNN
+426 IESFTNSKLN
-433 NINENDKDTS
+433 DNDKDTS

-448 NNTINLEEEMLK
+448 NNTINLEEEMFK

-466 DLINKKSAI
+466 DLINKKSTI
-475 KSAISDIHTINS
+475 KSGISDIHTLNS

-498 SELSSEIFSSKMN
+498 SELSSEVFSSRIN
-511 EGALNFNNGM
+511 EGALNFNSGM
-521 NEKNYYEE
+521 NERNYYEE

-534 SNKDKI
+534 SNKDKT
-540 KVESDFKELS
+540 KVESDFKDLS
-550 GDFFENIYDKNNCD
+550 DDFFENIYDKNNNG

-593 ELLKKLIIYFEYKI
+593 ELLKKMIVYFEYKI
-607 RFSNAEKIYSCK
+607 RFSNTEKIYSCK

-628 EKLSDNDKVNN
+628 EKLSDNDKV

>member
-42 KTKIEKMY
+42 KTTKEKMY

-57 KYNTKVSSEKIEPFI
+57 KFNTKVSSEKIEPFM
-72 KNLDKHANN
+72 KNIDKHTNN

-91 IAKKLIEK
+91 IAKRLIEK
-99 KNKKEKEKDDELNKK
+99 KNKKEKEKDDEPNKK
-114 DKDKDNQNN
+114 DKDIQNN
-123 NSNDTNQKFLQK
+123 TNDNNPKFLQK
-135 KRMKDRVILDDEQ
+135 KRMKDRVILDEEQ

-163 NIDLLSTT
+163 NIDLLSAT

-201 INPTNSNTNNFIIK
+201 INPATSSNTNNFIIK

-243 ANKKDKI
+243 SNKKDKN
-250 LNSTNNNNKIQTKD
+250 LNVINNNNKMQTKD
-264 EEEKSIKSLKKEK
+264 DEEKSIKSLKKEK

-288 GDKSTNKN
+288 GEKPTNKN
-296 KMEESNEENE
+296 KTEESNEENE

-333 CQVQISNISSQKAI
+333 CQIQISNISSQKTI
-347 NKELINLSEIF
+347 TKELNNLSEMF
-358 NEYFAKNQ
+358 NEYFSKNQ
-366 NEEDNAEIY
+366 DEDDNAEIY

-395 IMSKSSEII
+395 IVSKSSEII
-404 SFLNEKIIIEVF
+404 SILNGKIVIEVF

-426 IESFTNN
+426 IESFTNSKLN
-433 NINENDKDTS
+433 DNDKDTS

-448 NNTINLEEEMLK
+448 NNTINLEEEMFK

-466 DLINKKSAI
+466 DLINKKSTI
-475 KSAISDIHTINS
+475 KSGISDIHTLNS

-498 SELSSEIFSSKMN
+498 SELSSEVFSSRIN

-534 SNKDKI
+534 SNKDKT
-540 KVESDFKELS
+540 KVESDFKDLS
-550 GDFFENIYDKNNCD
+550 DDFFENIYDKNNNG

-593 ELLKKLIIYFEYKI
+593 ELLKKMIIYFEYKI
-607 RFSNAEKIYSCK
+607 RFSNTEKIYSCK

-628 EKLSDNDKVNN
+628 ENLSDNDKV

>member
-42 KTKIEKMY
+42 KTTKEKMY

-57 KYNTKVSSEKIEPFI
+57 KFNTKVSSEKIEPFM
-72 KNLDKHANN
+72 KNIDKHTNN

-91 IAKKLIEK
+91 IAKRLIEK
-99 KNKKEKEKDDELNKK
+99 KNKKEKEKDDETNKK
-114 DKDKDNQNN
+114 DKDIQNN
-123 NSNDTNQKFLQK
+123 TNDNNPKFLQK
-135 KRMKDRVILDDEQ
+135 KRMKDRVILDEEQ

-163 NIDLLSTT
+163 NIDLLSAT

-201 INPTNSNTNNFIIK
+201 INPATSSNTNNFIIK

-243 ANKKDKI
+243 SNKKDKN
-250 LNSTNNNNKIQTKD
+250 LNVINNNNKMQTKD
-264 EEEKSIKSLKKEK
+264 DEEKSIKSLKKEK

-288 GDKSTNKN
+288 GEKPTNKN
-296 KMEESNEENE
+296 KTEESNEENE

-333 CQVQISNISSQKAI
+333 CQIQISNISSQKTI
-347 NKELINLSEIF
+347 TKELNNLSEMF
-358 NEYFAKNQ
+358 NEYFSKNQ
-366 NEEDNAEIY
+366 DEDDNAEIY

-395 IMSKSSEII
+395 IVSKSSEII
-404 SFLNEKIIIEVF
+404 SILNGKIVIEVF

-426 IESFTNN
+426 IESFTNSKLN
-433 NINENDKDTS
+433 DNDKDTS

-448 NNTINLEEEMLK
+448 NNTINLEEEMFK

-466 DLINKKSAI
+466 DLINKKSTI
-475 KSAISDIHTINS
+475 KSGISDIHTLNS

-498 SELSSEIFSSKMN
+498 SELSSEVFSSKMN

-534 SNKDKI
+534 SNKDKT
-540 KVESDFKELS
+540 KVESDFKDLS
-550 GDFFENIYDKNNCD
+550 DDFFENIYDKNNNG

-593 ELLKKLIIYFEYKI
+593 ELLKKMIVYFEYKI
-607 RFSNAEKIYSCK
+607 RFSNTEKIYSCK

>member
-42 KTKIEKMY
+42 KTTKEKMY

-57 KYNTKVSSEKIEPFI
+57 KFNTKVSSEKIEPFM
-72 KNLDKHANN
+72 KNIDKHTNN
-81 KNTSLVKSID
+81 KNASLVKSID
-91 IAKKLIEK
+91 IAKRLIEK
-99 KNKKEKEKDDELNKK
+99 KNKKEKEKDDEPIKK
-114 DKDKDNQNN
+114 DKDIQNN
-123 NSNDTNQKFLQK
+123 TNDNNPKFLQK
-135 KRMKDRVILDDEQ
+135 KRMKDRVILDEEQ

-163 NIDLLSTT
+163 NIDLLSAT

-201 INPTNSNTNNFIIK
+201 INPATSSNTNNFIIK

-243 ANKKDKI
+243 SNKKDKN
-250 LNSTNNNNKIQTKD
+250 LNVINNNNKMQTKD
-264 EEEKSIKSLKKEK
+264 DEEKSIKSLKKEK

-288 GDKSTNKN
+288 GEKPTNKN
-296 KMEESNEENE
+296 KTEESNEENE

-333 CQVQISNISSQKAI
+333 CQIQISNISSQKTI
-347 NKELINLSEIF
+347 TKELNNLSEMF
-358 NEYFAKNQ
+358 NEYFSKNQ
-366 NEEDNAEIY
+366 DEDDNAEIY

-395 IMSKSSEII
+395 IVSKSSEII
-404 SFLNEKIIIEVF
+404 SILNGKIVIEVF

-426 IESFTNN
+426 IESFTNSKLN
-433 NINENDKDTS
+433 DNDKDTS

-448 NNTINLEEEMLK
+448 NNNTINLEEEMFK

-466 DLINKKSAI
+466 DLINKKSTI
-475 KSAISDIHTINS
+475 KSGISDIHTLNS

-498 SELSSEIFSSKMN
+498 SELSSEVFSSRIN

-521 NEKNYYEE
+521 NERNYYEE

-534 SNKDKI
+534 SNKDKT
-540 KVESDFKELS
+540 KVESDFKDLS
-550 GDFFENIYDKNNCD
+550 DDFFENIYDKNNNG

-593 ELLKKLIIYFEYKI
+593 ELLKKMIVYFEYKI
-607 RFSNAEKIYSCK
+607 RFSNTEKIYSCK

-628 EKLSDNDKVNN
+628 EKLSDNDKV

>member
-57 KYNTKVSSEKIEPFI
+57 KFNTKVSSEKIEPFM
-72 KNLDKHANN
+72 KNIDKHTNN
-81 KNTSLVKSID
+81 KNASLVKSID
-91 IAKKLIEK
+91 IAKRLIEK
-99 KNKKEKEKDDELNKK
+99 KNKKEKEKDDETNKK
-114 DKDKDNQNN
+114 DKDIQNN
-123 NSNDTNQKFLQK
+123 TNDNNPKFLQK
-135 KRMKDRVILDDEQ
+135 KRMKDRVILDEEQ

-163 NIDLLSTT
+163 NIDLLSAT

-201 INPTNSNTNNFIIK
+201 INPATSSNTNNFIIK

-243 ANKKDKI
+243 SNKKDKN
-250 LNSTNNNNKIQTKD
+250 LNVINNNNKMQTKD
-264 EEEKSIKSLKKEK
+264 DEEKSIKSLKKEK

-288 GDKSTNKN
+288 GEKPTNKN
-296 KMEESNEENE
+296 KTEESNEENE

-333 CQVQISNISSQKAI
+333 CQIQISNISSQKTI
-347 NKELINLSEIF
+347 TKELNNLSEMF
-358 NEYFAKNQ
+358 NEYFSKNQ
-366 NEEDNAEIY
+366 DEDDNAEIY

-395 IMSKSSEII
+395 IVSKSSEII
-404 SFLNEKIIIEVF
+404 SILNGKIVIEVF

-426 IESFTNN
+426 IESFTNSKLN
-433 NINENDKDTS
+433 DNDKDTS

-448 NNTINLEEEMLK
+448 NNTINLEEEMFK

-466 DLINKKSAI
+466 DLINKKSTI
-475 KSAISDIHTINS
+475 KSGISDIHTLNS

-498 SELSSEIFSSKMN
+498 SELSSEVFSSRIN

-534 SNKDKI
+534 SNKDKT
-540 KVESDFKELS
+540 KVESDFKDLS
-550 GDFFENIYDKNNCD
+550 DDFFENIYDKNNNG

-593 ELLKKLIIYFEYKI
+593 ELLKKMIVYFEYKI
-607 RFSNAEKIYSCK
+607 RFSNTEKIYSCK

-628 EKLSDNDKVNN
+628 EKLSDNDKV

>member
-42 KTKIEKMY
+42 KTTKEKMY

-57 KYNTKVSSEKIEPFI
+57 KFNTKVSSEKIEPFM
-72 KNLDKHANN
+72 KNIDKHTNN

-91 IAKKLIEK
+91 IAKRLIEK
-99 KNKKEKEKDDELNKK
+99 KNKKEKEKDDEPNKK
-114 DKDKDNQNN
+114 DKDIQNN
-123 NSNDTNQKFLQK
+123 TNDNNPKFLQK
-135 KRMKDRVILDDEQ
+135 KRMKDRVILDEEQ

-163 NIDLLSTT
+163 NIDLLSAT

-201 INPTNSNTNNFIIK
+201 INPATSSNTNNFIIK

-243 ANKKDKI
+243 SNKKDKN
-250 LNSTNNNNKIQTKD
+250 LNVINNNNKMQTKD
-264 EEEKSIKSLKKEK
+264 DEEKSIKSLKKEK

-288 GDKSTNKN
+288 GEKPINKN
-296 KMEESNEENE
+296 KTEESNEENE

-333 CQVQISNISSQKAI
+333 CQIQISNISSQKTI
-347 NKELINLSEIF
+347 TKELNNLSEMF
-358 NEYFAKNQ
+358 NEYFSKNQ
-366 NEEDNAEIY
+366 DEDDNAEIY

-395 IMSKSSEII
+395 IVSKSSEII
-404 SFLNEKIIIEVF
+404 SILNGKIVIEVF

-426 IESFTNN
+426 IESFTNSKLN
-433 NINENDKDTS
+433 DNDKDTS

-448 NNTINLEEEMLK
+448 NNNTINLEEEMFK

-466 DLINKKSAI
+466 DLINKKSTI
-475 KSAISDIHTINS
+475 KSGISDIHTLNS

-498 SELSSEIFSSKMN
+498 SELSSEVFSSRIN

-534 SNKDKI
+534 SNKDKT
-540 KVESDFKELS
+540 KVESDFKDLS
-550 GDFFENIYDKNNCD
+550 DDFFENIYDKNNNG

-593 ELLKKLIIYFEYKI
+593 ELLKKMIVYFEYKI
-607 RFSNAEKIYSCK
+607 RFSNTEKIYSCK

-628 EKLSDNDKVNN
+628 EKLSDNDKV

>member
-42 KTKIEKMY
+42 KTTKEKMY

-57 KYNTKVSSEKIEPFI
+57 KFNTKVSSEKIEPFM
-72 KNLDKHANN
+72 KNIDKHTNN

-91 IAKKLIEK
+91 IAKRLIEK
-99 KNKKEKEKDDELNKK
+99 KNKKEKEKDDEPNKK
-114 DKDKDNQNN
+114 DKDIQNN
-123 NSNDTNQKFLQK
+123 TNDNNPKFLQK
-135 KRMKDRVILDDEQ
+135 KRMKDRVILDEEQ

-163 NIDLLSTT
+163 NIDLLSAT

-201 INPTNSNTNNFIIK
+201 INPATSSNTNNFIIK

-243 ANKKDKI
+243 SNKKDKN
-250 LNSTNNNNKIQTKD
+250 LNINNNNNKMQTKD
-264 EEEKSIKSLKKEK
+264 DEEKSIKSLKKEK

-288 GDKSTNKN
+288 GEKPTNKN
-296 KMEESNEENE
+296 KTEESNEENE

-333 CQVQISNISSQKAI
+333 CQIQISNISSQKTI
-347 NKELINLSEIF
+347 TKELNNLSEMF
-358 NEYFAKNQ
+358 NEYFSKNQ
-366 NEEDNAEIY
+366 DEDDNAEIY

-395 IMSKSSEII
+395 IVSKSSEII
-404 SFLNEKIIIEVF
+404 SILNGKIVIEVF

-426 IESFTNN
+426 IESFTNSKLN
-433 NINENDKDTS
+433 DNDKDTS

-448 NNTINLEEEMLK
+448 NNTINLEEEMFK

-466 DLINKKSAI
+466 DLINKKSTI
-475 KSAISDIHTINS
+475 KSGISDIHTLNS

-498 SELSSEIFSSKMN
+498 SELSSEVFSSRIN

-534 SNKDKI
+534 SNKDKT
-540 KVESDFKELS
+540 KVESDFKDLS
-550 GDFFENIYDKNNCD
+550 DDFFENIYDKNNNG

-593 ELLKKLIIYFEYKI
+593 ELLKKMIVYFEYKI
-607 RFSNAEKIYSCK
+607 RFSNTEKIYSCK
-619 IKDLFEYLK
+619 IKDLFEK
-628 EKLSDNDKVNN
+628 KKKKLSDNDKV

>member
-42 KTKIEKMY
+42 KTTKEKMY

-57 KYNTKVSSEKIEPFI
+57 KFNTKVSSEKIEPFM
-72 KNLDKHANN
+72 KNIDKHTNN
-81 KNTSLVKSID
+81 KNASLVKSID
-91 IAKKLIEK
+91 IAKRLIEK
-99 KNKKEKEKDDELNKK
+99 KNKKEKEKDDEPNKK
-114 DKDKDNQNN
+114 DKDIQNN
-123 NSNDTNQKFLQK
+123 TNDNNPKFLQK
-135 KRMKDRVILDDEQ
+135 KRMKDRVILDEEQ

-163 NIDLLSTT
+163 NIDLLSAT

-201 INPTNSNTNNFIIK
+201 INPATSSNTNNFIIK

-243 ANKKDKI
+243 SNKKDKN
-250 LNSTNNNNKIQTKD
+250 LNVINNNNKMQTKD
-264 EEEKSIKSLKKEK
+264 DEEKSIKSLKKEK

-288 GDKSTNKN
+288 GEKPTNKN
-296 KMEESNEENE
+296 KTEESNEENE

-333 CQVQISNISSQKAI
+333 CQIQISNISSQKTI
-347 NKELINLSEIF
+347 TKELNNLSEMF
-358 NEYFAKNQ
+358 NEYFSKNQ
-366 NEEDNAEIY
+366 DEDDNAEIY

-395 IMSKSSEII
+395 IVSKSSEII
-404 SFLNEKIIIEVF
+404 SILNGKIVIEVF

-426 IESFTNN
+426 IESFTNSKLN
-433 NINENDKDTS
+433 DNDKDTS

-448 NNTINLEEEMLK
+448 NNTINLEEEMFK

-466 DLINKKSAI
+466 DLINKKSTI
-475 KSAISDIHTINS
+475 KSGISDIHTLNS

-498 SELSSEIFSSKMN
+498 SELSSEVFSSRIN

-534 SNKDKI
+534 SNKDKT
-540 KVESDFKELS
+540 KVESDFKDLS
-550 GDFFENIYDKNNCD
+550 DDFFENIYDKSNNG

-593 ELLKKLIIYFEYKI
+593 ELLKKMIVYFEYKI
-607 RFSNAEKIYSCK
+607 RFSNTEKIYSCK

-628 EKLSDNDKVNN
+628 EKLSDNDKV

>member
-42 KTKIEKMY
+42 KTTKEKMY

-57 KYNTKVSSEKIEPFI
+57 KFNTKVSSEKIEPFM
-72 KNLDKHANN
+72 KNIDKHTNN
-81 KNTSLVKSID
+81 KNASLVKSID
-91 IAKKLIEK
+91 IAKRLIEK
-99 KNKKEKEKDDELNKK
+99 KNKKEKEKDDEPNKK
-114 DKDKDNQNN
+114 DKDIQNN
-123 NSNDTNQKFLQK
+123 TNDNNPKFLQK
-135 KRMKDRVILDDEQ
+135 KRMKDRVILDEEQ

-163 NIDLLSTT
+163 NIDLLSAT

-201 INPTNSNTNNFIIK
+201 INPATSSNTNNFIIK

-243 ANKKDKI
+243 SNKKDKN
-250 LNSTNNNNKIQTKD
+250 LNVINNNNKIQTKD
-264 EEEKSIKSLKKEK
+264 DEEKSIKSLKKEK
-277 KSEEKDYDLKL
+277 KSEEKDYDLKI
-288 GDKSTNKN
+288 GEKSTNKN
-296 KMEESNEENE
+296 KTEESNEENE

-333 CQVQISNISSQKAI
+333 CQIQISNISSQKTI
-347 NKELINLSEIF
+347 TKELNNLSEMF
-358 NEYFAKNQ
+358 NEYFSKNQ
-366 NEEDNAEIY
+366 DEDDNAEIY

-395 IMSKSSEII
+395 IVSKSSEII
-404 SFLNEKIIIEVF
+404 SILNGKIVIEVF

-426 IESFTNN
+426 IESFTKSKLND
-433 NINENDKDTS
+433 NDKDTS

-448 NNTINLEEEMLK
+448 NNTINLEEEMFK

-466 DLINKKSAI
+466 DLINKKSTI
-475 KSAISDIHTINS
+475 KSGISDIHTLNS

-498 SELSSEIFSSKMN
+498 SELSSEVFSSRIN

-534 SNKDKI
+534 SNKDKT
-540 KVESDFKELS
+540 KVESDFKDLS
-550 GDFFENIYDKNNCD
+550 DDFFENIYDKNNNG

-593 ELLKKLIIYFEYKI
+593 ELLKKMIVYFEYKI
-607 RFSNAEKIYSCK
+607 RFSNTEKIYSCK

-628 EKLSDNDKVNN
+628 EKLSDNDKV

>member
-42 KTKIEKMY
+42 KTTKEKMY

-57 KYNTKVSSEKIEPFI
+57 KFNTKVSSEKIEPFM
-72 KNLDKHANN
+72 KNIDKHTNK

-91 IAKKLIEK
+91 IAKRLIEK
-99 KNKKEKEKDDELNKK
+99 KNKKEKEKDDEPNKK
-114 DKDKDNQNN
+114 DKDIQNN
-123 NSNDTNQKFLQK
+123 TNDNNPKFLQK
-135 KRMKDRVILDDEQ
+135 KRMKDRVILDEEQ

-163 NIDLLSTT
+163 NIDLLSAT

-201 INPTNSNTNNFIIK
+201 INPATSSNTNNFIIK

-243 ANKKDKI
+243 SNKKDKN
-250 LNSTNNNNKIQTKD
+250 LNVINNNNKMQTKD
-264 EEEKSIKSLKKEK
+264 DEEKSIKSLKKEK

-288 GDKSTNKN
+288 GEKPTNKN
-296 KMEESNEENE
+296 KTEESNEENE

-333 CQVQISNISSQKAI
+333 CQIQISNISSQKTI
-347 NKELINLSEIF
+347 TKELNNLSEMF
-358 NEYFAKNQ
+358 NEYFSKNQ
-366 NEEDNAEIY
+366 DEDDNAEIY

-395 IMSKSSEII
+395 IVSKSSEII
-404 SFLNEKIIIEVF
+404 SILNGKIVIEVF

-426 IESFTNN
+426 IESFTNSKLN
-433 NINENDKDTS
+433 DNDKDTS
-443 KENNN
+443 KVNN
-448 NNTINLEEEMLK
+448 NNTINLEEEMFK

-466 DLINKKSAI
+466 DLINKKSTI
-475 KSAISDIHTINS
+475 KSGISDIHTLNS

-498 SELSSEIFSSKMN
+498 SELSSEVFSSRIN

-521 NEKNYYEE
+521 NERNYYEE

-534 SNKDKI
+534 SNKDKT
-540 KVESDFKELS
+540 KVESDFKDLS
-550 GDFFENIYDKNNCD
+550 DDFFENIYDKNNNG

-593 ELLKKLIIYFEYKI
+593 ELLKKMIVYFEYKI
-607 RFSNAEKIYSCK
+607 RFSNTEKIYSCK

-628 EKLSDNDKVNN
+628 EKLSDNDKV

>member
-42 KTKIEKMY
+42 KTTKEKMY

-57 KYNTKVSSEKIEPFI
+57 KFNTKVSSEKIEPFM
-72 KNLDKHANN
+72 KNIDKHTNN
-81 KNTSLVKSID
+81 KNASLVKSID
-91 IAKKLIEK
+91 IAKRLIEK
-99 KNKKEKEKDDELNKK
+99 KNKKEKEKDDEPNKK
-114 DKDKDNQNN
+114 DKDIQNN
-123 NSNDTNQKFLQK
+123 TNDNNPKFLQK
-135 KRMKDRVILDDEQ
+135 KRMKDRVILDEEQ

-163 NIDLLSTT
+163 NIDLLSAT

-201 INPTNSNTNNFIIK
+201 INPATSSNTNNFIIK

-243 ANKKDKI
+243 SNKKDKN
-250 LNSTNNNNKIQTKD
+250 LNVINNNNKMQTKD
-264 EEEKSIKSLKKEK
+264 DEEKSIKSLKKEK

-288 GDKSTNKN
+288 GEKPTNKN
-296 KMEESNEENE
+296 KTEESNEENE
-306 NSECDEENEELIL
+306 NSECDEENEELIV

-333 CQVQISNISSQKAI
+333 CQIQISNISSQKTI
-347 NKELINLSEIF
+347 TKELNNLSEMF
-358 NEYFAKNQ
+358 NEYFSKNQ
-366 NEEDNAEIY
+366 DEDDNAEIY

-395 IMSKSSEII
+395 IVSKSSEII
-404 SFLNEKIIIEVF
+404 SILNGKIVIEVF

-426 IESFTNN
+426 IESFTNSKLN
-433 NINENDKDTS
+433 DNDKDTS

-448 NNTINLEEEMLK
+448 NNTINLEEEMFK

-466 DLINKKSAI
+466 DLINKKSTI
-475 KSAISDIHTINS
+475 KSGISDIHTLNS

-498 SELSSEIFSSKMN
+498 SELSSEVFSSRIN

-534 SNKDKI
+534 SNKDKT
-540 KVESDFKELS
+540 KVESDFKDLS
-550 GDFFENIYDKNNCD
+550 DDFFENIYDKNNNG

-593 ELLKKLIIYFEYKI
+593 ELLKKMIVYFEYKI
-607 RFSNAEKIYSCK
+607 RFSNTEKIYSCK

-628 EKLSDNDKVNN
+628 EKLSDNDKV

>member
-42 KTKIEKMY
+42 KTTKEKMY

-57 KYNTKVSSEKIEPFI
+57 KFNTKVSSEKIEPFM
-72 KNLDKHANN
+72 KNIDKHTNN
-81 KNTSLVKSID
+81 KNASLVKSID
-91 IAKKLIEK
+91 IAKRLIEK
-99 KNKKEKEKDDELNKK
+99 KNKKEKEKDDEPNKK
-114 DKDKDNQNN
+114 DKDIQNN
-123 NSNDTNQKFLQK
+123 TNDNNPKFLQK
-135 KRMKDRVILDDEQ
+135 KRMKDRVILDEEQ

-163 NIDLLSTT
+163 NIDLLSAT

-201 INPTNSNTNNFIIK
+201 INPATSSNTNNFIIK

-243 ANKKDKI
+243 SNKKDKN
-250 LNSTNNNNKIQTKD
+250 LNVINNNNKMQTKD
-264 EEEKSIKSLKKEK
+264 DEEKSIKSLKKEK

-288 GDKSTNKN
+288 GEKPTNKN
-296 KMEESNEENE
+296 KTEESNEENE

-333 CQVQISNISSQKAI
+333 CQIQISNISSQKTI
-347 NKELINLSEIF
+347 TKELNNLSEMF
-358 NEYFAKNQ
+358 NEYFSKNQ
-366 NEEDNAEIY
+366 DEDDNAEIY

-395 IMSKSSEII
+395 IVSKSSEII
-404 SFLNEKIIIEVF
+404 SILNGKIVIEVF

-426 IESFTNN
+426 IESFTKSK
-433 NINENDKDTS
+433 INDNDKDTS

-448 NNTINLEEEMLK
+448 NNNTINLEEEMFK

-466 DLINKKSAI
+466 DLINKKSTI
-475 KSAISDIHTINS
+475 KSGISDIHTLNS

-493 KNSTN
+493 KISTN
-498 SELSSEIFSSKMN
+498 SELSSEVFSSRIN

-534 SNKDKI
+534 SNKDKT
-540 KVESDFKELS
+540 KVESDFKDLS
-550 GDFFENIYDKNNCD
+550 DDFFENIYDKNNNG

-593 ELLKKLIIYFEYKI
+593 ELLKKMIVYFEYKI
-607 RFSNAEKIYSCK
+607 RFSNTEKIYSCK

-628 EKLSDNDKVNN
+628 EKLSDNDKV

>member
-42 KTKIEKMY
+42 KTTKEKMY

-57 KYNTKVSSEKIEPFI
+57 KFNTKVSSEKIEPFM
-72 KNLDKHANN
+72 KNIDKHTNN

-91 IAKKLIEK
+91 IAKRLIEK
-99 KNKKEKEKDDELNKK
+99 KNKKEKEKDDEPNKK
-114 DKDKDNQNN
+114 DKDIQNN
-123 NSNDTNQKFLQK
+123 TNDNNPKFLQK
-135 KRMKDRVILDDEQ
+135 KRMKDRVILDEEQ

-163 NIDLLSTT
+163 NIDLLSAT

-201 INPTNSNTNNFIIK
+201 INPATSSNTNNFIIK

-243 ANKKDKI
+243 SNKKDKN
-250 LNSTNNNNKIQTKD
+250 LNINNNNNKIQTKD
-264 EEEKSIKSLKKEK
+264 DEEKSIKSLKKEK

-288 GDKSTNKN
+288 GEKPTNKN
-296 KMEESNEENE
+296 KTEESNEENE

-333 CQVQISNISSQKAI
+333 CQIQISNISSQKTI
-347 NKELINLSEIF
+347 TKELNNLSEMF
-358 NEYFAKNQ
+358 NEYFSKNQ
-366 NEEDNAEIY
+366 DEDDNAEIY

-395 IMSKSSEII
+395 IVSKSSEII
-404 SFLNEKIIIEVF
+404 SILNGKIVIEVF

-426 IESFTNN
+426 IESFTNSKLN
-433 NINENDKDTS
+433 DNDKDTS

-448 NNTINLEEEMLK
+448 NNTINLEEEMFK

-466 DLINKKSAI
+466 DLINKKSTI
-475 KSAISDIHTINS
+475 KSGISDIHTLNS

-498 SELSSEIFSSKMN
+498 SELSSEVFSSRIN

-534 SNKDKI
+534 SNKDKT
-540 KVESDFKELS
+540 KVESDFKDLS
-550 GDFFENIYDKNNCD
+550 DDFFENIYDKNNNG

-593 ELLKKLIIYFEYKI
+593 ELLKKMIVYFEYKI
-607 RFSNAEKIYSCK
+607 RFSNTEKIYSCK

-628 EKLSDNDKVNN
+628 EKLSDNDKV

>member
-42 KTKIEKMY
+42 KTTKEKMY

-57 KYNTKVSSEKIEPFI
+57 KFNTKVSSEKIEPFM
-72 KNLDKHANN
+72 KNIDKHTNN

-91 IAKKLIEK
+91 IAKRLIEK
-99 KNKKEKEKDDELNKK
+99 KNKKEKEKDDEPNKK
-114 DKDKDNQNN
+114 DKDIQNN
-123 NSNDTNQKFLQK
+123 TNDNNPKFLQK
-135 KRMKDRVILDDEQ
+135 KRMKDRVILDEEQ

-163 NIDLLSTT
+163 NIDLLSAT

-201 INPTNSNTNNFIIK
+201 INPATSSNTNNFIIK

-243 ANKKDKI
+243 SNKKDKN
-250 LNSTNNNNKIQTKD
+250 LNINNNNNKMQTKD
-264 EEEKSIKSLKKEK
+264 DEEKSIKSLKKEK

-288 GDKSTNKN
+288 GEKPTNKN
-296 KMEESNEENE
+296 KTEESNEENE

-333 CQVQISNISSQKAI
+333 CQIQISNISSQKTI
-347 NKELINLSEIF
+347 TKELNNLSEMF
-358 NEYFAKNQ
+358 NEYFSKNQ
-366 NEEDNAEIY
+366 DEDDNAEIY

-395 IMSKSSEII
+395 IVSKSSEII
-404 SFLNEKIIIEVF
+404 SILNGKIVIEVF

-426 IESFTNN
+426 IESFTNSKLN
-433 NINENDKDTS
+433 DNDKDTS

-448 NNTINLEEEMLK
+448 NNTINLEEEMFK

-466 DLINKKSAI
+466 DLINKKSTI
-475 KSAISDIHTINS
+475 KSGISDIHTLNS

-498 SELSSEIFSSKMN
+498 SELSSEVFSSRIN

-534 SNKDKI
+534 SNKDKT
-540 KVESDFKELS
+540 KVESDFKDLS
-550 GDFFENIYDKNNCD
+550 DDFFENIYDKNNNS

-593 ELLKKLIIYFEYKI
+593 ELLKKMIVYFEYKI
-607 RFSNAEKIYSCK
+607 RFSNTEKIYSCK

-628 EKLSDNDKVNN
+628 EKLSDNDKV

>member
-42 KTKIEKMY
+42 KTTKEKMY

-57 KYNTKVSSEKIEPFI
+57 KFNTKVSSEKIEPFM
-72 KNLDKHANN
+72 KNIDKHTNN

-91 IAKKLIEK
+91 IAKRLIEK
-99 KNKKEKEKDDELNKK
+99 KNKKEKEKDDEPNKK
-114 DKDKDNQNN
+114 DKDIQNN
-123 NSNDTNQKFLQK
+123 TNDNNPKFLQK
-135 KRMKDRVILDDEQ
+135 KRMKDRVILDEEQ

-163 NIDLLSTT
+163 NIDLLSAT

-201 INPTNSNTNNFIIK
+201 INPATSSNTNNFIIK

-243 ANKKDKI
+243 SNKKDKN
-250 LNSTNNNNKIQTKD
+250 LNINNNNNKMQTKD
-264 EEEKSIKSLKKEK
+264 DEEKSIKSLKKEK

-288 GDKSTNKN
+288 GEKPTNKN
-296 KMEESNEENE
+296 KTEESNEENE

-333 CQVQISNISSQKAI
+333 CQIQISNISSQKTI
-347 NKELINLSEIF
+347 TKELNNLSEMF
-358 NEYFAKNQ
+358 NEYFSKNQ
-366 NEEDNAEIY
+366 DEDDNAEIY

-395 IMSKSSEII
+395 IVSKSSEII
-404 SFLNEKIIIEVF
+404 SILNGKIVIEVF

-426 IESFTNN
+426 IESFTNGKLN
-433 NINENDKDTS
+433 DNDKDTS

-448 NNTINLEEEMLK
+448 NNTINLEEEMFK

-466 DLINKKSAI
+466 DLINKKSTI
-475 KSAISDIHTINS
+475 KSGISDIHTLNS

-498 SELSSEIFSSKMN
+498 SELSSEVFSSRIN

-534 SNKDKI
+534 SNKDKT
-540 KVESDFKELS
+540 KVESDFKDLS
-550 GDFFENIYDKNNCD
+550 DDFFENIYDKNNNG

-593 ELLKKLIIYFEYKI
+593 ELLKKMIVYFEYKI
-607 RFSNAEKIYSCK
+607 RFSNTEKIYSCK

-628 EKLSDNDKVNN
+628 EKLSDNDKV

>member
-42 KTKIEKMY
+42 KTTKEKMY

-57 KYNTKVSSEKIEPFI
+57 KFNTKVSSEKIEPFM
-72 KNLDKHANN
+72 KNIDKHTNN

-91 IAKKLIEK
+91 IAKRLIEK
-99 KNKKEKEKDDELNKK
+99 KNKKEKEKDDEPNKK
-114 DKDKDNQNN
+114 DKDIQNN
-123 NSNDTNQKFLQK
+123 TNDNNPKFLQK
-135 KRMKDRVILDDEQ
+135 KRMKDRVILDEEQ

-163 NIDLLSTT
+163 NIDLLSAT

-201 INPTNSNTNNFIIK
+201 INPATSSNTNNFIIK

-243 ANKKDKI
+243 SNKKDKI

-288 GDKSTNKN
+288 GEKPTNKN
-296 KMEESNEENE
+296 KTEESNEENE

-333 CQVQISNISSQKAI
+333 CQIQISNISSQKTI
-347 NKELINLSEIF
+347 TKELNNLSEMF
-358 NEYFAKNQ
+358 NEYFSKNQ
-366 NEEDNAEIY
+366 DEDDNAEIY

-395 IMSKSSEII
+395 IVSKSSEII
-404 SFLNEKIIIEVF
+404 SILNGKIVIEVF

-426 IESFTNN
+426 IESFTNSKLN
-433 NINENDKDTS
+433 DNDKDTS

-448 NNTINLEEEMLK
+448 NNTINLEEEMFK

-466 DLINKKSAI
+466 DLINKKSTI
-475 KSAISDIHTINS
+475 KSGISDIHTLNS

-498 SELSSEIFSSKMN
+498 SELSSEVFSSRIN

-534 SNKDKI
+534 SNKDKT
-540 KVESDFKELS
+540 KVESDFKDLS
-550 GDFFENIYDKNNCD
+550 DDFFENIYDKNNNG

-607 RFSNAEKIYSCK
+607 RFSNTEKIYSCK

-628 EKLSDNDKVNN
+628 EKLSDNDEVNN